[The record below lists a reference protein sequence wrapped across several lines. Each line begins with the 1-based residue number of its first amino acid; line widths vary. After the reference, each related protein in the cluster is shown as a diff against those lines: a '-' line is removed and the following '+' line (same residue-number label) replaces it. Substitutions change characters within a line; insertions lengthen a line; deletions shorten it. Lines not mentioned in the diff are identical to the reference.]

1 MDWKRFRFWIE
12 RQKQAELIV
21 KLFQDGYKRQADF
34 LRDVIDAYIDD
45 DPEFNAWMN
54 KKRIERGN
62 IRTRARLER
71 KQKLITK
78 AQELEEFLFS
88 EQDISNIFDII
99 EKEN

>member
-21 KLFQDGYKRQADF
+21 KLFQDGYRRQSDF
-34 LRDVIDAYIDD
+34 LRDVIDAYLSD

-62 IRTRARLER
+62 IRTKARLER

-78 AQELEEFLFS
+78 AQELEDFLFS

>member
-21 KLFQDGYKRQADF
+21 KLFQDGYKRQSDF
-34 LRDVIDAYIDD
+34 LRDVIDAYLDD
-45 DPEFNAWMN
+45 DPEFNAWIN

-62 IRTRARLER
+62 IRTKARLER

-78 AQELEEFLFS
+78 AQELEDFLFS

-99 EKEN
+99 DKEN